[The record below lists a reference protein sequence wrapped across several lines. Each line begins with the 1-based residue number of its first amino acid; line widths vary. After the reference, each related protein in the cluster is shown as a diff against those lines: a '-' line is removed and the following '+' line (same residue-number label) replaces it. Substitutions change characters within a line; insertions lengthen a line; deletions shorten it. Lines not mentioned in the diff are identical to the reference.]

1 MLFPFPLALFPFPF
15 PSHHEPYGYSHSHG
29 IPMEMGFPWGFP
41 LPCTPLISAHPL
53 KNSKI
58 VTRIITTPVVAVVG
72 TVVTVLTVLTV
83 GVVAVV
89 ADSVVN
95 VVGALVLSTT
105 HKHTRAFLSNSSV
118 KNLQAIYR

>member
-1 MLFPFPLALFPFPF
+1 MQVHAIVLEKNGLANYVFAPTSDFGKDLSQTTFQINKTIYRELYPD
-15 PSHHEPYGYSHSHG
+15 
-29 IPMEMGFPWGFP
+29 
-41 LPCTPLISAHPL
+41 ISLRSENNNIAKTL
-53 KNSKI
+53 TVI
-58 VTRIITTPVVAVVG
+58 PVVAVVG

>member
-1 MLFPFPLALFPFPF
+1 LASYLQVGLIFRHTSTKTFSKR
-15 PSHHEPYGYSHSHG
+15 PSKLSIKYH
-29 IPMEMGFPWGFP
+29 IQ
-41 LPCTPLISAHPL
+41 ISALRL

-58 VTRIITTPVVAVVG
+58 VTWIIIIPAVAVVG

-105 HKHTRAFLSNSSV
+105 HKHTHAVLRNSSV
-118 KNLQAIYR
+118 KNWQINYR